1 VIRTRPPLRL
11 IVADE
16 SFIVREALVAVLREA
31 PDIEVQAACGDYP
44 ALVAAIDAVPPDVL
58 VTDIR
63 MPPSWTDEGIRAASL
78 LRTASPD
85 AGIVIFSTDAE
96 ARHVLELFSGGSEG
110 RAYLLKDQVHQ
121 GDVIVSTVRSVAGGG
136 SVVDPK
142 VVEIL
147 VASRTGPGESRL
159 SELSPRE
166 REILGEIATG
176 KTNGAIARALHLSKR
191 SVEKHVHAIFTKLRL
206 GESEHLS
213 PRVTAAL
220 MFLAEEPD
228 RSESRRRSG

>member
-1 VIRTRPPLRL
+1 VIRTRPPWRL

-16 SFIVREALVAVLREA
+16 SFIVRDALQAVLRET
-31 PDIEVQAACGDYP
+31 PDMEVQAACGDYP

-63 MPPSWTDEGIRAASL
+63 MAPSWTDEGIRAASL
-78 LRTASPD
+78 LREVRPD
-85 AGIVIFSTDAE
+85 AGIVIFSADAE
-96 ARHVLELFSGGSEG
+96 TRHLLELFSDGSGG
-110 RAYLLKDQVHQ
+110 RAYLLKDQVRQ
-121 GDVIVSTVRSVAGGG
+121 GDVIVSTVRAVARGG

-147 VASRTGPGESRL
+147 VAARTAPGESRL
-159 SELSPRE
+159 AELSPRE

-176 KTNGAIARALHLSKR
+176 KTNGAIARTLHLSKR
-191 SVEKHVHAIFTKLRL
+191 SVEKHVHAIFTKLHL

-213 PRVTAAL
+213 PRVAAAL
-220 MFLAEEPD
+220 IFLAEEPD
-228 RSESRRRSG
+228 RSERLRRSR